1 MKKRIIERFLFADK
15 RAVIEELRAQDDL
28 NIEAL
33 KRMNLMFVLYCLIP
47 LFFFYVLMLTGVFI
61 KPVLIIL
68 AAIVLIV
75 LPTPR
80 SCANR
85 IWDKFYKPY
94 LFGTRAKGVVR
105 KKSWGT
111 LGDVILN
118 VVNADTG
125 VEKRIELQMRQS
137 RKNIK
142 KGNEVSYFE
151 CDGEYATRD
160 DPHSMMA
167 FCLKKSM
174 LPE

>member
-1 MKKRIIERFLFADK
+1 MKKRIIERFLSADK
-15 RAVIEELRAQDDL
+15 RAVIEELRTQDDL

-33 KRMNLMFVLYCLIP
+33 KCINRMFVLYCLIP
-47 LFFFYVLMLTGVFI
+47 LFFFYALMLTGVFI
-61 KPVLIIL
+61 KLVLIIL
-68 AAIVLIV
+68 AAIVLIA
-75 LPTPR
+75 LPTPW

-94 LFGTRAKGVVR
+94 LFGTRVTGVVR

-125 VEKRIELQMRQS
+125 VEKRIELQMWQS
-137 RKNIK
+137 RTNIK
-142 KGNEVSYFE
+142 KGHEISYFE

-160 DPHSMMA
+160 DPHSMMV
-167 FCLKKSM
+167 FCLKKS
-174 LPE
+174 LVTD